1 MTFLILITVLM
12 GTRYR
17 RRERRPDV
25 LVVQV
30 RRPSAVAISHQD
42 VRLKCVNGDRHGRNV
57 RIGDVTLWMADL
69 AE

>member
-1 MTFLILITVLM
+1 MGTL

-17 RRERRPDV
+17 RSERQPAV

-30 RRPSAVAISHQD
+30 RRPSAVAISHQH
-42 VRLKCVNGDRHGRNV
+42 VRLKCVNGDRHGRNAK
-57 RIGDVTLWMADL
+57 IGDVTLWMADL